1 MSSTYRQISKV
12 KKEAYGLDPSNT
24 FLSRGTNNRLSA
36 EMIRDHVL
44 AISGLLNEEIGGPPV
59 KPYQPDGL
67 WKQMTPPVGQHK
79 YRQSQGSDL
88 HRRSL
93 YTYWKRTI
101 PPPSMITMDAAERHK
116 CIVQR
121 QATNTPLQALILMN
135 DPQYVEASKFL
146 AIEMLDRGGKSL
158 EEQIA
163 YGFRLATSRAPNER
177 ELKRL
182 KIIFDKQSQFYMKN
196 IKEKAELVG
205 INKNLE
211 QEKLTDFAAL
221 IIIANSIIN
230 LDEAVKKG

>member
-1 MSSTYRQISKV
+1 
-12 KKEAYGLDPSNT
+12 
-24 FLSRGTNNRLSA
+24 
-36 EMIRDHVL
+36 
-44 AISGLLNEEIGGPPV
+44 
-59 KPYQPDGL
+59 
-67 WKQMTPPVGQHK
+67 
-79 YRQSQGSDL
+79 
-88 HRRSL
+88 
-93 YTYWKRTI
+93 
-101 PPPSMITMDAAERHK
+101 MITMDAAERHK

>member
-1 MSSTYRQISKV
+1 
-12 KKEAYGLDPSNT
+12 
-24 FLSRGTNNRLSA
+24 
-36 EMIRDHVL
+36 
-44 AISGLLNEEIGGPPV
+44 
-59 KPYQPDGL
+59 
-67 WKQMTPPVGQHK
+67 
-79 YRQSQGSDL
+79 
-88 HRRSL
+88 
-93 YTYWKRTI
+93 
-101 PPPSMITMDAAERHK
+101 
-116 CIVQR
+116 
-121 QATNTPLQALILMN
+121 
-135 DPQYVEASKFL
+135 
-146 AIEMLDRGGKSL
+146 MLDRGGKSL